1 MPSIRTIESIGLICV
16 AHTETSQQR
25 IPSRIHTYGWCGRA
39 CMHVLPLYV
48 CVSKYWSGDLYGR
61 GNTLTCLVALKYS
74 SLVSLQQIL
83 QIYFGAQITRKFILS
98 TIFCWIKLQKSH
110 TNWILLPN
118 EYYLLCSQ
126 LFRFSCD
133 EWACRS
139 GILFLFMKLL
149 TVSISLAFRKMKPRS
164 PFIQIIKEL
173 NWTHSV
179 LTQFDRTNCKMC
191 IHIEL
196 AQVDFKP
203 FQLECW

>member
-1 MPSIRTIESIGLICV
+1 MRAGVYACFTTVCVRIEILEWRPLWARKHTHLFSSFEILFFGLTTTNLANIFRCSN
-16 AHTETSQQR
+16 HTE
-25 IPSRIHTYGWCGRA
+25 I
-39 CMHVLPLYV
+39 
-48 CVSKYWSGDLYGR
+48 
-61 GNTLTCLVALKYS
+61 YS
-74 SLVSLQQIL
+74 IDNFLLNL
-83 QIYFGAQITRKFILS
+83 ME
-98 TIFCWIKLQKSH
+98 LQKSH

-133 EWACRS
+133 EWTCRS

-149 TVSISLAFRKMKPRS
+149 TVSISLAFWKMKPRS

>member
-98 TIFCWIKLQKSH
+98 TIFFWIWWNYRKVTQIGYYCQMKSIDFVIISIFL
-110 TNWILLPN
+110 WWMDM
-118 EYYLLCSQ
+118 S
-126 LFRFSCD
+126 
-133 EWACRS
+133 EWN
-139 GILFLFMKLL
+139 
-149 TVSISLAFRKMKPRS
+149 TVSIHEIANSFNIFSVLKNETSLA
-164 PFIQIIKEL
+164 I
-173 NWTHSV
+173 HS
-179 LTQFDRTNCKMC
+179 NY
-191 IHIEL
+191 
-196 AQVDFKP
+196 
-203 FQLECW
+203 